1 MAFEK
6 QGKEQFSGSLFKAC
20 LSGLDTLGLRS
31 VVRTMV
37 PPHVQRLMDAPP
49 PSTAWL
55 DGDELPLLFNA
66 VQRLQGQEGLRQLGY
81 AAMSITMGRFLK
93 PLMQTMFSRYG
104 HGPAAL
110 FHHLESI
117 FRPFFQ
123 ELEFHFLAD
132 GARSGTVQI
141 RSKHPKGPASWAA
154 WEGAL
159 RILFEECGIRTGV
172 ISPGVLSEGGLL
184 SSMRVRW

>member
-1 MAFEK
+1 MGFEK
-6 QGKEQFSGSLFKAC
+6 QGREQYSGSLFKAC
-20 LSGLDTLGLRS
+20 LTGLDSMGLRS

-37 PPHVQRLMDAPP
+37 PVHVQRLMDTPP

-55 DGDELPLLFNA
+55 EGDELTLLFNA
-66 VQRLQGQEGLRQLGY
+66 VQRLQGLEGLRQLGF
-81 AAMSITMGRFLK
+81 AAMYGSMGRFLK
-93 PLMQTMFSRYG
+93 PLMQTVSSRYG
-104 HGPAAL
+104 RGPAAL
-110 FHHLESI
+110 FQHLDSI

-123 ELEFHFLAD
+123 ELDFQFLAD

-141 RSKHPKGPASWAA
+141 RSKHAKGPASWAA

-159 RILFEECGIRTGV
+159 RILFNECGVTTGV
-172 ISPGVLSEGGLL
+172 ISPAVLSEGGLL